1 MNISN
6 ESFGG
11 SSNIEVGDVVCWSKF
26 DKKYTGVVSNKL
38 LLSGGGRNVV
48 FGIVFCFQTQ
58 ETKRILL
65 LNLKKVVKDD
75 EEVVEN

>member
-11 SSNIEVGDVVCWSKF
+11 SSNIEIGDVVRWAKF

-38 LLSGGGRNVV
+38 FVNGGGRNVV
-48 FGIVFCFQTQ
+48 FGVVFCFQTQ
-58 ETKRILL
+58 DSKTILL
-65 LNLKKVVKDD
+65 LNLKKVVKND